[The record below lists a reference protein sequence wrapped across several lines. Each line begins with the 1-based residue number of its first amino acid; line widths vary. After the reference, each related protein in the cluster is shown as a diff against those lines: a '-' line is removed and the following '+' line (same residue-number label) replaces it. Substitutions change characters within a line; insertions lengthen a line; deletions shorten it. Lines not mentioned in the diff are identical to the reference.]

1 MGIFDKLFNKK
12 KEVID
17 FPPKP
22 KWKPNLPNDLNLI
35 LEKAKYY
42 TDKKIQIAVFENGT
56 VIMFPERVSDINSSA
71 IETLNKIYN
80 AHPDFNPTE
89 MDDGN
94 YTIQYNEPAFNI
106 VFKDEIENHWKYID
120 ENHLDGIC
128 TAEVLINGNGEHN
141 VFNEIGKICL
151 FGRSKMFMDAQS
163 PKVILTFDN
172 LKK

>member
-22 KWKPNLPNDLNLI
+22 KWKPNLPIDLNLI
-35 LEKAKYY
+35 LEKSKYY

-71 IETLNKIYN
+71 IEILDKIYN

-128 TAEVLINGNGEHN
+128 TAEVLINSNGEHN

-151 FGRSKMFMDAQS
+151 FGRSKMFMDAQK
-163 PKVILTFDN
+163 PKVVLTFDN
-172 LKK
+172 MKK